1 VTFDC
6 WEISGNGE
14 AEPFVINA
22 GETLTVGGDMTA
34 TAMWAFSEEGEALEA
49 GTEEAEETADVSV
62 EGDEFEADETEAV
75 AAEDTEAIVEDAG
88 ELVPETVD
96 MPSKVGSV
104 FNGAGVAA
112 IVAAIA
118 LVLAAAGIAVIRKKK
133 K

>member
-1 VTFDC
+1 MTFDC

-22 GETLTVGGDMTA
+22 DETLIVGGDMTA

-49 GTEEAEETADVSV
+49 GSEAAEETADADA
-62 EGDEFEADETEAV
+62 EGGEFEADETEAV
-75 AAEDTEAIVEDAG
+75 AAEDTEAIVEGGG
-88 ELVPETVD
+88 EFALEALDT
-96 MPSKVGSV
+96 PSEVGSV

-112 IVAAIA
+112 VA
-118 LVLAAAGIAVIRKKK
+118 LVLAAAGIAVICKKK